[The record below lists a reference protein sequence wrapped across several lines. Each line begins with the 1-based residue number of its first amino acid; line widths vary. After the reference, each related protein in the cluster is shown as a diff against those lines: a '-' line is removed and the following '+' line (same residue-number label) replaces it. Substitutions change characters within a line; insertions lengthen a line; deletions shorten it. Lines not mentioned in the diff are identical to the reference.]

1 MNRTVW
7 KLLNNGNTVT
17 ISAAT
22 FAARPLTMAT
32 TTITATIGRKVG
44 PDGAIT
50 LYVKD
55 HPWGP
60 IVTGKN
66 LDEAK
71 AKFRLALT
79 GNMIANSYCET
90 RIRKEKDDN
99 SAQADSEE
107 RKALE
112 DLKNERLKLEEE
124 LNELQEC

>member
-1 MNRTVW
+1 
-7 KLLNNGNTVT
+7 
-17 ISAAT
+17 
-22 FAARPLTMAT
+22 MAPK
-32 TTITATIGRKVG
+32 TITATIGRKVG

-50 LYVKD
+50 LYVMD
-55 HPWGP
+55 HSWGP

-79 GNMIANSYCET
+79 GNMIANSYCEAFT
-90 RIRKEKDDN
+90 RKEKDEKGVSAN
-99 SAQADSEE
+99 AQADTEE

-112 DLKNERLKLEEE
+112 DMKNERLKLEEE